1 MGKRGPKPGFK
12 KAREAAAAASA
23 PSAPAAKK
31 TRVAAKK
38 VAAPAPAPAPAAEQ
52 VPPPINA
59 PLPKEPEPAAEAPVL
74 SAADRENPNK
84 LSGQA
89 LRDHAHRRGMAK
101 SILATM
107 PDEKIRT
114 ELRYITQRQYTE
126 DGLA

>member
-23 PSAPAAKK
+23 PSSPEVKK

-38 VAAPAPAPAPAAEQ
+38 VAAAEQ
-52 VPPPINA
+52 VQPPINA